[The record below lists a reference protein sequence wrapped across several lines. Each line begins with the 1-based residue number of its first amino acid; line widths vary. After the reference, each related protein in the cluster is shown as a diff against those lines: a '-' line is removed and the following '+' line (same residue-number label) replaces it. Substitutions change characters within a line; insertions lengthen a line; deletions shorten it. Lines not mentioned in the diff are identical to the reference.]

1 MNLFWVSAGGTWFT
15 QTQEK
20 KKPLPLTLVLV
31 AAKLFGKGMIQR
43 RKFEVIGEHLG
54 INDCR
59 MLADSKPKRIF
70 NNCGL
75 KKVGMDRFKHH

>member
-1 MNLFWVSAGGTWFT
+1 MEELGSLRL
-15 QTQEK
+15 K
-20 KKPLPLTLVLV
+20 KKKSLCHSLILVLA
-31 AAKLFGKGMIQR
+31 AAKLFGKGIIQR

-59 MLADSKPKRIF
+59 MLADSEPKRMF
-70 NNCGL
+70 NKCGL